1 MDEERRQQWLSE
13 LADHVEQSDKNWV
26 SAVVLSLFL
35 GFLGID
41 RFYLGYTWSAF
52 FKLLTFG
59 GLGIWWVIDLT
70 LLLTGSMPDAY
81 GGKIKSLLRKY

>member
-1 MDEERRQQWLSE
+1 MEEERRQQWLRE
-13 LADHVEQSDKNWV
+13 LADQVEASDKNWV
-26 SAVVLSLFL
+26 SAVVLSAFL

-41 RFYLGYTWSAF
+41 RFYLGYTWSAI

-59 GLGIWWVIDLT
+59 GFGIWWVIDLT

-81 GGKIKSLLRKY
+81 GGKLRSPVHR

>member
-1 MDEERRQQWLSE
+1 MDEDRRQQWLHE
-13 LADHVEQSDKNWV
+13 LANQVEASDKNWW
-26 SAVVLSLFL
+26 SAVLLSLFVGYL
-35 GFLGID
+35 GVD

-70 LLLTGSMPDAY
+70 LLLTGSLPDAY
-81 GGKIKSLLRKY
+81 GGKLKNPLHK